1 MGNPPD
7 VARLP
12 RMGGWRRPEDPAQRK
27 ESAMPR
33 YIVERTFPDGLRIPM
48 TGEGAVACLG
58 VVGRNSDLG
67 VTWIHSYVSDDKK
80 KTYCVYDGP
89 DPEAIRKAAQRN
101 GLPVDS
107 INKVSVLDPYFY
119 V

>member
-1 MGNPPD
+1 MED
-7 VARLP
+7 
-12 RMGGWRRPEDPAQRK
+12 GGRPGGPASRK
-27 ESAMPR
+27 ESLMPR

>member
-1 MGNPPD
+1 
-7 VARLP
+7 
-12 RMGGWRRPEDPAQRK
+12 
-27 ESAMPR
+27 MPR
-33 YIVERTFPDGLRIPM
+33 YLIERSFPDGLRIPM
-48 TGEGAVACLG
+48 TEQGAQACAN
-58 VVGRNSDLG
+58 VVKNNATAG